1 MLLLIVVRLE
11 LTLGQIPPLL
21 IIIRVRLLQGTR
33 NTRVRPAA
41 AAAAAA
47 GPAATGASAGEQ
59 AERRRYG
66 FAAF

>member
-41 AAAAAA
+41 AAAAA